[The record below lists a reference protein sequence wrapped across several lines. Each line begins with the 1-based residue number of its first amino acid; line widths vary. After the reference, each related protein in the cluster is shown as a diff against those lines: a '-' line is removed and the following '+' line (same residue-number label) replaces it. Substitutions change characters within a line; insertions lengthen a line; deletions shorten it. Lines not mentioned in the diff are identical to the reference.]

1 VSRWF
6 INYRQQWIA
15 QHLATQ
21 KRINRQNLMLM
32 FDISMPQA
40 SQDIQLYIQNHPGAV
55 VYDYS
60 AKTYRA
66 ATHQP

>member
-1 VSRWF
+1 
-6 INYRQQWIA
+6 
-15 QHLATQ
+15 
-21 KRINRQNLMLM
+21 
-32 FDISMPQA
+32 MPQA